1 MEITQMYSG
10 KKRNNVVKNWERKRK
25 MLNTLTDTKN
35 DSPRDSAT
43 HCLRNFFCWYHVV
56 LVGAI

>member
-25 MLNTLTDTKN
+25 MLNTLTGTKN
-35 DSPRDSAT
+35 DSPRDS
-43 HCLRNFFCWYHVV
+43 L
-56 LVGAI
+56 